1 MFSWLNDDGCD
12 AQGDRVGLKLSN
24 GLASGGDIRLD
35 TGGRRFILMSLVGR
49 IIEQAGLMI
58 CQMMLMGWI

>member
-35 TGGRRFILMSLVGR
+35 TGGRRVILISLLGR
-49 IIEQAGLMI
+49 IGE
-58 CQMMLMGWI
+58 

>member
-1 MFSWLNDDGCD
+1 
-12 AQGDRVGLKLSN
+12 LKLSN